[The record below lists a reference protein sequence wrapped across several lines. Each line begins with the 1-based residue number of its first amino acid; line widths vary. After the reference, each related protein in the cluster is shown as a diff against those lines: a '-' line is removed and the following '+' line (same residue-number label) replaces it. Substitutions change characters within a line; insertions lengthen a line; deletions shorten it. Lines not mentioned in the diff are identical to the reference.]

1 MPIAIRGMHVSLVAI
16 MRMFPVAV
24 GVACLAMATALKMIW
39 DVLKVS
45 RQSNHL
51 LT

>member
-1 MPIAIRGMHVSLVAI
+1 MKDLAILMPIAIRGMHVSPVAI

-39 DVLKVS
+39 DA
-45 RQSNHL
+45 
-51 LT
+51 